1 MDERRKSVLSESV
14 RILSKL
20 QILAAF
26 FSDDV
31 IYNIYLRSQVI
42 HQLFEQNSELDINKL
57 ELFHI
62 QFTDTLIDLLKK
74 IKTTNEKNVI
84 LLFNEIDLNRDVIN
98 RLEADKLTKADFD
111 VQKQRQALKVNTS
124 LRRLYEV
131 LSGYSNEYPYSKNI
145 NAFSARFSP
154 SFYHAVT
161 EDVLARLT
169 SYAPA
174 EVYDTAHAVIQRK
187 LMGQLCKYDFKTEF
201 FCGLKAG
208 SLIMEVF
215 KFTEASIYFLYYSSR
230 NLFLL
235 CDAAE
240 MEMINTAASMQTHA
254 NSLVYELKNKND
266 QLQSRAT
273 LVKTLIPPEVKQ
285 LLAEHYKKI
294 SDIGFLQNISNFD
307 AQANI
312 LKTMLN
318 TDLM

>member
-1 MDERRKSVLSESV
+1 M
-14 RILSKL
+14 
-20 QILAAF
+20 AAF

-42 HQLFEQNSELDINKL
+42 HQLFKQNTELDINKL
-57 ELFHI
+57 ELFHV

-74 IKTTNEKNVI
+74 IKKTNEKNVT
-84 LLFNEIDLNRDVIN
+84 LLFNEIDLNRDVID
-98 RLEADKLTKADFD
+98 RLEADKLTQVDFD
-111 VQKQRQALKVNTS
+111 LQKQRQALKINTS

-145 NAFSARFSP
+145 NAFSARFSA
-154 SFYHAVT
+154 SFYHDIT

-169 SYAPA
+169 SYTPA
-174 EVYDTAHAVIQRK
+174 EVYDTTHAVIQRK

-208 SLIMEVF
+208 SLIIEVY
-215 KFTEASIYFLYYSSR
+215 KFTEAAIYFLYYPSR
-230 NLFLL
+230 KLFLL

-240 MEMINTAASMQTHA
+240 MEMINAANSA
-254 NSLVYELKNKND
+254 PGADNSLVYELKNKND
-266 QLQSRAT
+266 QLQSRAA
-273 LVKTLIPPEVKQ
+273 LVKTLIPPEVKH

-294 SDIGFLQNISNFD
+294 TDIGFLQNISNFD

-318 TDLM
+318 TDMM

>member
-1 MDERRKSVLSESV
+1 MDERRASVLSESV

-42 HQLFEQNSELDINKL
+42 HQLFEQNTELDINKL
-57 ELFHI
+57 ELFHV

-74 IKTTNEKNVI
+74 IKKTNEKNVT
-84 LLFNEIDLNRDVIN
+84 LLFNEIDLNRDVIT
-98 RLEADKLTKADFD
+98 RLESDKLTQADFD
-111 VQKQRQALKVNTS
+111 LQKQRQALKVNTS

-154 SFYHAVT
+154 SFYHDVT

-169 SYAPA
+169 AYAPA
-174 EVYDTAHAVIQRK
+174 EVYDTAHAIIQRK

-215 KFTEASIYFLYYSSR
+215 RFTEASIYYLYYPSR

-240 MEMINTAASMQTHA
+240 MEMINAAAGIPTND
-254 NSLVYELKNKND
+254 NSLVYELNNKND
-266 QLQSRAT
+266 QLQSRAA

-307 AQANI
+307 AQTNI

-318 TDLM
+318 TDIM

>member
-1 MDERRKSVLSESV
+1 MDERRENVLSESA

-20 QILAAF
+20 QLLAAF
-26 FSDDV
+26 FSDDI

-42 HQLFEQNSELDINKL
+42 HQLFAQNTELDINKL
-57 ELFHI
+57 ELFHV

-74 IKTTNEKNVI
+74 IKKANEKNVI

-111 VQKQRQALKVNTS
+111 VQKQRQALKINTS

-154 SFYHAVT
+154 AFYHDVS
-161 EDVLARLT
+161 EDVLAKLI
-169 SYAPA
+169 SYSPA
-174 EVYDTAHAVIQRK
+174 DVYDTAHAVIQRK

-201 FCGLKAG
+201 LCGLKAG
-208 SLIMEVF
+208 SLLMEVF
-215 KFTEASIYFLYYSSR
+215 KFTEAAIYYLYYPSR

-240 MEMINTAASMQTHA
+240 MELINAAAGGQTTD

-266 QLQSRAT
+266 QLQSRAA
-273 LVKTLIPPEVKQ
+273 LVKTLIPPGVKQ

-294 SDIGFLQNISNFD
+294 TDIGFLQNISNFD

-318 TDLM
+318 TDMM